1 MNLYTQATP
10 SFDTLGRDRVLRD
23 RVLLASANFDDL
35 LVVDANGGFTPDNE
49 NLFQII
55 DSLIREVNRLRDRA

>member
-1 MNLYTQATP
+1 MYLYTQATP